1 MTATPVQ
8 QLVMR
13 MEIVER
19 SWIRVDVDGVTQI
32 ESLLDP
38 VYVQEFVAQE
48 SIQLRTGNAAGV
60 ILTLNG
66 EELPPLGET
75 AEVVDYIW
83 VIEDD
88 GIAVMTPTPEPEPTG
103 SPTVTPETE
112 ITETPSVEPGETD
125 TPEPI
130 VEPTV
135 EPPVEPDTPTPEPP
149 TPEPETTETP
159 ALES

>member
-1 MTATPVQ
+1 
-8 QLVMR
+8 MR
-13 MEIVER
+13 VA
-19 SWIRVDVDGVTQI
+19 VDGETQL

-66 EELPPLGET
+66 EELPPLGDT

-83 VIEDD
+83 VIEED
-88 GIAVMTPTPEPEPTG
+88 GIAMMTPTPEPEPTG

-112 ITETPSVEPGETD
+112 ITETPPVEPNATET
-125 TPEPI
+125 PA
-130 VEPTV
+130 PTV
-135 EPPVEPDTPTPEPP
+135 EPTAE
-149 TPEPETTETP
+149 
-159 ALES
+159 